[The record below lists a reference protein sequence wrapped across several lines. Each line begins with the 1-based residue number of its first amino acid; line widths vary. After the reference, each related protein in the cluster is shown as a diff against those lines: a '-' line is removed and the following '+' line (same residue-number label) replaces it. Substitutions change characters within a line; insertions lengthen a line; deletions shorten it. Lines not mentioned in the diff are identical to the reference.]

1 MEETKQSTKREDLN
15 TVEPKRDYYLAE
27 YGFSVQAR
35 SAAEAEEIAKKRN
48 KQEQAS

>member
-1 MEETKQSTKREDLN
+1 MPDNKQSTKDKDLN

-27 YGFSVQAR
+27 YGFSVEAR

-48 KQEQAS
+48 KQEQE